1 MSTGMKAAQISK
13 AGGNWELVE
22 RDIPEPGPGQVRV
35 KVEAC
40 GICHSDSLV
49 KDGLWPGLQYP
60 RVPGHE
66 IAGRIDAVGANVT
79 AWTKGQRVG
88 IGWHGGHCFVCEQ
101 CRRGD
106 FAMCVNRKVTGIDF
120 DGGYATHVIVPPAVL
135 AAIPDDLPTEEAGPF
150 MCAGVTV
157 FNALRNSAARAG
169 EVVAVHGIGGLG
181 HLAVQYA
188 RRMGFETVAINR
200 GNDKEPLARQ
210 LGAHHYIDATAQDVV
225 AELQK
230 LGGASVI
237 LATAP
242 NAQAISAL
250 VDGLAPSGK
259 LLVPAAP
266 AEPLTINVFSL
277 ITKRSSVAGWYSG
290 TARDSQDTLE
300 FSALSGVH
308 PMIEKYPLDRVAE
321 AYEQMHSGKV
331 RFRVVLTM
339 GD

>member
-1 MSTGMKAAQISK
+1 MSTKMKAAQISK
-13 AGGNWELVE
+13 AGGDWELVE
-22 RDIPEPGPGQVRV
+22 RDVPEPGPGQVRV

-40 GICHSDSLV
+40 GICHSDALV
-49 KDGLWPGLQYP
+49 KEGLWPGLQYP

-66 IAGRIDAVGANVT
+66 IAGRVDAVGANVT
-79 AWTKGQRVG
+79 SWAIGQRVG
-88 IGWHGGHCFVCEQ
+88 VGWHGGHCFVCEQ

-120 DGGYATHVIVPPAVL
+120 DGGYASHVIVPAAAL
-135 AAIPDDLPTEEAGPF
+135 AAIPDDLPAEEAGPF

-157 FNALRNSAARAG
+157 FNALRNSGARAG
-169 EVVAVHGIGGLG
+169 DVVAVHGIGGLG
-181 HLAVQYA
+181 HLGVQYA
-188 RRMGFETVAINR
+188 RRMGFNTVAINR
-200 GNDKEPLARQ
+200 GSDKEDLALQ
-210 LGAHHYIDATAQDVV
+210 LGAHSYIDATAKDVV

-242 NAQAISAL
+242 NAQAISGL

-266 AEPLTINVFSL
+266 SEPLSINVFSL
-277 ITKRSSVAGWYSG
+277 IMKRSSIAGWYSG
-290 TARDSQDTLE
+290 TAKDSQDTLE

-308 PMIEKYPLDRVAE
+308 PMIEKYPLAKVAE
-321 AYEQMHSGKV
+321 AYEQMHSGRV
-331 RFRVVLTM
+331 RFRVVLTL
-339 GD
+339 D

>member
-1 MSTGMKAAQISK
+1 MNTKMKAAQISK
-13 AGGNWELVE
+13 AGGDWELVE

-35 KVEAC
+35 KIEAC

-49 KDGLWPGLQYP
+49 KEGLWPGLQYP

-66 IAGRIDAVGANVT
+66 IAGRIDAVGENVT
-79 AWTKGQRVG
+79 AWTRGQRVG
-88 IGWHGGHCFVCEQ
+88 VGWHGGHCFVCEQ

-120 DGGYATHVIVPPAVL
+120 DGGYAEYMIAPATAL
-135 AAIPDDLPTEEAGPF
+135 AAIPDELPAEEAGPF

-157 FNALRNSAARAG
+157 FNALRNSGARAG
-169 EVVAVHGIGGLG
+169 DLVAVHGIGGLG
-181 HLAVQYA
+181 HLGVQYA
-188 RRMGFETVAINR
+188 RQMGFETVAINR
-200 GNDKEPLARQ
+200 GNNKEPLARQ

-225 AELQK
+225 AELHK

-242 NAQAISAL
+242 NAQAISGL

-266 AEPLTINVFSL
+266 LEPLSINVFSL

-290 TARDSQDTLE
+290 TAKDSQDTLE

-331 RFRVVLTM
+331 RFRVVLTL
-339 GD
+339 D

>member
-1 MSTGMKAAQISK
+1 MSTKMKAAQISK
-13 AGGNWELVE
+13 AGGDWELIE
-22 RDIPEPGPGQVRV
+22 RDIPEPVPGQVRV

-40 GICHSDSLV
+40 GICHSDALV
-49 KDGLWPGLQYP
+49 KDGVWPGLQYP

-66 IAGRIDAVGANVT
+66 IAGRVDAVGANVT
-79 AWTKGQRVG
+79 SWAVGQRVG
-88 IGWHGGHCFVCEQ
+88 VGWHGGHCFVCEQ

-106 FAMCVNRKVTGIDF
+106 FAMCVNRKITGIDF
-120 DGGYATHVIVPPAVL
+120 DGGYAEYLIAPAAVV
-135 AAIPDDLPTEEAGPF
+135 AAIPDDLPAEEAGPF

-157 FNALRNSAARAG
+157 LNALRNSGARAG
-169 EVVAVHGIGGLG
+169 ELVAVHGIGGLG
-181 HLAVQYA
+181 HLGVQYA
-188 RRMGFETVAINR
+188 RQMGFETVAINR

-210 LGAHHYIDATAQDVV
+210 LGAHHYIDATAMDVV

-230 LGGASVI
+230 LGGANVI

-242 NAQAISAL
+242 NAQAISGL

-266 AEPLTINVFSL
+266 LEPLSINVFSL

-308 PMIEKYPLDRVAE
+308 PMIEKYPLDQVAE
-321 AYEQMHSGKV
+321 GYEQMHSGRV

-339 GD
+339 A

>member
-1 MSTGMKAAQISK
+1 MTTKMKAAQISNP
-13 AGGNWELVE
+13 GGDWELIE
-22 RDIPEPGPGQVRV
+22 RDVPDPSTGEVRV
-35 KVEAC
+35 KIEAC

-49 KDGLWPGLQYP
+49 KEGLWPGLQYP

-66 IAGRIDAVGANVT
+66 IAGRIDAVGENVT
-79 AWTKGQRVG
+79 AWTRGQRVG
-88 IGWHGGHCFVCEQ
+88 VGWHGGHCFVCEQ

-120 DGGYATHVIVPPAVL
+120 DGGYAEYMIAPATAL
-135 AAIPDDLPTEEAGPF
+135 AAIPDELPAEEAGPF

-157 FNALRNSAARAG
+157 FNALRNSGARAG
-169 EVVAVHGIGGLG
+169 ELVAVHGIGGLG
-181 HLAVQYA
+181 HLGVQYA

-225 AELQK
+225 SELQK
-230 LGGASVI
+230 LGGAKVI

-242 NAQAISAL
+242 NAQAISVL

-277 ITKRSSVAGWYSG
+277 ITRRSSVAGWYSG

-300 FSALSGVH
+300 FSSLSGVH

-331 RFRVVLTM
+331 RFRVVLTLA
-339 GD
+339 G